1 MLKNFSHTEL
11 TELVHIANALRFDV
25 IKMSSKAKSA
35 HLGSCLSSMDI
46 LVALYFNILNL
57 DASNPEDDARDIFIM
72 SKGHAAMALYAVL
85 SKRGFFHKRELE
97 KFNTDGSLLA
107 EHPPAKGIPGVEAA
121 TGSLGH
127 GLPIAAGHALGIKL
141 KSKSLISKNRVYA
154 LLSDGE
160 NNEGSIWEAAM
171 FASSNGLNNLTVFI
185 DYNKWQATGRSEEI
199 MNGHDLEARWKA
211 FGWETYRINGH
222 NIKEILKV
230 GSIRSN
236 VPIAILA
243 DTVKGKGVS
252 FMEDDNNW
260 HYRIPNAEEVEHAK
274 AELGV

>member
-1 MLKNFSHTEL
+1 MLKDLSHTRL
-11 TELVHIANALRFDV
+11 KELVNIANVLRFRV
-25 IKMSSKAKSA
+25 VKMSSKAKSA
-35 HLGSCLSSMDI
+35 HLGSCLSCMDI
-46 LVALYFNILNL
+46 LVALYFDILNL
-57 DASNPEDDARDIFIM
+57 DASKPKDDTRDIFIM
-72 SKGHAAMALYAVL
+72 SKGHAAMSLYAVL
-85 SKRGFFHKRELE
+85 SERGFFDKGTLE
-97 KFNTDGSLLA
+97 KFNIDGSLLA

-127 GLPIAAGHALGIKL
+127 GLPIAAGQALGMKL
-141 KSKSLISKNRVYA
+141 KSKGPSSKNRVYA

-222 NIKEILKV
+222 DIKEILNV
-230 GSIRSN
+230 GSIRSDA
-236 VPIAILA
+236 PIAIIA
-243 DTVKGKGVS
+243 DTIKGKGVS

-260 HYRIPNAEEVEHAK
+260 HYRIPNMEEVEQAR